1 MKRDQAL
8 HILRQYKEENIAKY
22 GILTM
27 GIFGS
32 VARDE
37 AGDSSDV
44 DICIETKVPNM
55 FNIIHIKDEL
65 QMLFATPV
73 DIIRVRDKM
82 NPFLKK
88 RIERDAIYV

>member
-1 MKRDQAL
+1 MKRNTAL
-8 HILRQYKEENIAKY
+8 DILRQYKEDNLDKY

-37 AGDSSDV
+37 AQKNSDLDV
-44 DICIETKVPNM
+44 CIQTKVPNM

-65 QMLFATPV
+65 QTLFSTKV

-82 NPFLKK
+82 NPFLKR
-88 RIERDAIYV
+88 RIEKDAIYV

>member
-1 MKRDQAL
+1 MKREIAL
-8 HILRQYKEENIAKY
+8 DILRQYKTDNLDKY
-22 GILTM
+22 GILSM

-37 AGDSSDV
+37 AQNSSDV
-44 DICIETKVPNM
+44 DVCIQTKVPNM

-65 QMLFATPV
+65 QTLFSTKV

-88 RIERDAIYV
+88 RIEKDAIYV

>member
-1 MKRDQAL
+1 MKRDTAL
-8 HILRQYKEENIAKY
+8 DILRHYKEENLDKY

-37 AGDSSDV
+37 AKNSSDV
-44 DICIETKVPNM
+44 DVCIQTKVPNM
-55 FNIIHIKDEL
+55 FHIIHIKDEL
-65 QMLFATPV
+65 QTLFSTNV
-73 DIIRVRDKM
+73 DIIRVREKM

-88 RIERDAIYV
+88 RIEKDAIYV

>member
-1 MKRDQAL
+1 MNREKAL
-8 HILRQYKEENIAKY
+8 ELLRQYKEDNLDKY
-22 GILTM
+22 GILAM

-37 AGDSSDV
+37 AKNGSDV
-44 DICIETKVPNM
+44 DVCIQTKVPNM

-65 QMLFATPV
+65 QTLFSADV
-73 DIIRVRDKM
+73 DIIRIREKM

>member
-1 MKRDQAL
+1 MRREQAL
-8 HILRQYKEENIAKY
+8 DILRKYKAENVEKY
-22 GILTM
+22 GILAM

-37 AGDSSDV
+37 AKNSSDV
-44 DICIETKVPNM
+44 DVCIQTDIPDM

-65 QMLFATPV
+65 QRLFSTQV
-73 DIIRVRDKM
+73 DIIRVRDSM

-88 RIERDAIYV
+88 RIEKDAIYV

>member
-1 MKRDQAL
+1 MKRDIAL
-8 HILRQYKEENIAKY
+8 DILGQYKRDNLDKY
-22 GILTM
+22 GILSM

-37 AGDSSDV
+37 ARDSSDV
-44 DICIETKVPNM
+44 DVCIQTKVPNM

-65 QMLFATPV
+65 QILFSAKV

-88 RIERDAIYV
+88 RIEKDAIYV

>member
-1 MKRDQAL
+1 MKRDKVL
-8 HILRQYKEENIAKY
+8 DILRRYKEENLDKY

-37 AGDSSDV
+37 AKNSSDV
-44 DICIETKVPNM
+44 DICIQTKVPNM
-55 FNIIHIKDEL
+55 FHIIHIKDEL
-65 QMLFATPV
+65 QTLFSTNV
-73 DIIRVRDKM
+73 DIIRVREEM

-88 RIERDAIYV
+88 RIEKDAIYV

>member
-1 MKRDQAL
+1 MKRDKAL
-8 HILRQYKEENIAKY
+8 DILRQYKAENVEKY
-22 GILTM
+22 GILAM

-37 AGDSSDV
+37 AQNSSDV
-44 DICIETKVPNM
+44 DVCIQTKVPDM
-55 FNIIHIKDEL
+55 FHIIHIKDEL
-65 QMLFATPV
+65 QRLFATEV

>member
-1 MKRDQAL
+1 MKREKAL
-8 HILRQYKEENIAKY
+8 DILRQYKEDNLDKY

-32 VARDE
+32 VARNE
-37 AGDSSDV
+37 ANNRSDV
-44 DICIETKVPNM
+44 DVCIQTKVPNM

-65 QMLFATPV
+65 QTLFSTDV
-73 DIIRVRDKM
+73 DIIRVREKM

-88 RIERDAIYV
+88 HIEKDAIYV

>member
-1 MKRDQAL
+1 MKRDIAL
-8 HILRQYKEENIAKY
+8 DILRQYKTDNLDKY
-22 GILTM
+22 GILSM
-27 GIFGS
+27 VIFGS

-37 AGDSSDV
+37 ARNSSDV
-44 DICIETKVPNM
+44 DVCIQTKVPNM

-65 QMLFATPV
+65 QTLFSTKV

-88 RIERDAIYV
+88 RIEKDAIYV